1 MIGTGFIL
9 VLLIR
14 SRSILFSM
22 KHLKTLLLVL
32 FTASLTAQSM
42 EEAQGLAVGDK
53 APLTTLRDAQSEAV
67 NLQEALKNGPIILVF
82 YRGEWCPYCN
92 RHLAALNE
100 ITDSLAE
107 LNVQLFAISPE
118 KPDLLQEMMSKT
130 ESNFTFLSDSAYQT
144 IIGFNLAFL
153 PSKATRMKYKS
164 VLGVDLSEAHQD
176 SREFLPVPATYLIDQ
191 EGIIRWRH
199 FDPDYKERSEPKEV
213 LAAARALNS

>member
-14 SRSILFSM
+14 SRSILFPM
-22 KHLKTLLLVL
+22 KHLKALLLLL
-32 FTASLTAQSM
+32 FTSGLMAQNM
-42 EEAQGLAVGDK
+42 ADVQGLAVGEK
-53 APLTTLRDAQSEAV
+53 APLNTLRDAQSKKV
-67 NLQEALKNGPIILVF
+67 DLQEALENGPVILVF

-92 RHLAALNE
+92 RHLAALND
-100 ITDSLAE
+100 IADSLAE

-118 KPDLLQEMMSKT
+118 KPALLQEMSSKT
-130 ESNFTFLSDSAYQT
+130 ESHFTFLSDSAYQT
-144 IIGFNLAFL
+144 MIGFDLAFL

-176 SREFLPVPATYLIDQ
+176 DRELLPVPATYLIDQ